1 MKGKAWKFMSS
12 VSCVNKANMNGESK
26 AKKLLN
32 AIWRHRFYYI
42 MLLPLITWY
51 IVLCYVPMYGLQLA
65 IKDYKFNLGITG
77 SPFNNFAHFKAL
89 WIDAEFWSAFKN
101 TLLISLGKLLF
112 HFPLPI
118 VLAIVTNELSSRK
131 LSRVFQ
137 SIFTFP
143 HLISWVVLAGI
154 VTNLFS
160 SSGAVNQIL
169 TAVGLGT
176 ISPLTSTEYFR
187 PMLYITHIW
196 KEIGWDSIIYMAAL
210 TGINPELNE
219 AAVIDGANRF
229 QRIWHISLP
238 GIKNIICILLI
249 LHIGNTMGIGSSF
262 DQIFNLYSAP
272 VYSVADTIDTFIY
285 RKTFAVGCNFGYT
298 TAVGMLKSVINV
310 VLIILAN
317 SAVKKMGE
325 EGLY

>member
-1 MKGKAWKFMSS
+1 MSKVAMS
-12 VSCVNKANMNGESK
+12 TDSAQIRKDGSRF
-26 AKKLLN
+26 KKLLI
-32 AIWRHRFYYI
+32 AVWKHRFYYLI
-42 MLLPLITWY
+42 LLPLIAWY
-51 IVLCYVPMYGLQLA
+51 IIMCYVPMYGLQLA
-65 IKDYKFNLGITG
+65 FKDYKFNLGITG
-77 SPFNNFAHFKAL
+77 SPWNNFAHFKAL
-89 WIDAEFWSAFKN
+89 WQDAEFWSAFRN
-101 TLLISLGKLLF
+101 TLIISLGKLVF

-118 VLAIVTNELSSRK
+118 ILAIVMSELSNPK
-131 LSRVFQ
+131 LSRFFQ
-137 SIFTFP
+137 SVFTFP

-160 SSGAVNQIL
+160 NSGAINQIL
-169 TAVGLGT
+169 VALGFDAF
-176 ISPLTSTEYFR
+176 SPLTSTKYFR

-210 TGINPELNE
+210 TGISSELNE

-229 QRIWHISLP
+229 QRKWHISLP

-249 LHIGNTMGIGSSF
+249 LQIGNTMGIGSSF
-262 DQIFNLYSAP
+262 DQVFNLYSAP

-310 VLIILAN
+310 ILIVAAN
-317 SAVKKMGE
+317 SIAKKMGE